1 MAKRIKSLGDSLR
14 AAARKS
20 GRTPYAIAKEA
31 GTTPEVVSRF
41 LRGADIRISTAGKIA
56 DVLGLELTQR
66 EGN

>member
-1 MAKRIKSLGDSLR
+1 MAKRNKSLGDFLR

-20 GRTPYAIAKEA
+20 GRTPYAIAKQC

-56 DVLGLELTQR
+56 EVLGLELTQR
-66 EGN
+66 KGK

>member
-1 MAKRIKSLGDSLR
+1 MAKRRKSLAESLR

-41 LRGADIRISTAGKIA
+41 LRGADIRINTAGKIA
-56 DVLGLELTQR
+56 VVLGLELTER